1 MYGEFRL
8 IEELEMDSEMYYK
21 YFRMDRQTFTKL
33 LDLVG
38 PLTEKADTEM
48 RKSIPSKRRLALT
61 IK

>member
-1 MYGEFRL
+1 MY
-8 IEELEMDSEMYYK
+8 DK

-61 IK
+61 IR